1 MCNIYCP
8 LLLHLYFI
16 IFLFWGLGDQEKVS
30 IASPKWGR
38 GGGWAGDPFTQP
50 RSMFCP
56 HLTPHSPPVMHLT
69 QWPSPG
75 GNPGLMQPCM
85 GTVTYCVAFDGSF

>member
-38 GGGWAGDPFTQP
+38 GGGGRGSVHPTQVHVLSSPDTSLTSCDASNTTAIPWGEPRVNATLHGD
-50 RSMFCP
+50 SDVLC
-56 HLTPHSPPVMHLT
+56 
-69 QWPSPG
+69 
-75 GNPGLMQPCM
+75 GL
-85 GTVTYCVAFDGSF
+85 